1 MIDDLLMQLNRVRGV
16 GGTLVLSG
24 DGQVVAGVLREG
36 FDEAALAAS
45 VATALGSAQRLAD
58 ALGHGTPQAFDIN
71 GDQGSIQILPMGG
84 PWLAIAI
91 DRGVN
96 VALLHLEARPVV
108 ERIAAALKL

>member
-1 MIDDLLMQLNRVRGV
+1 MLWPSWFTAEPRTTANT
-16 GGTLVLSG
+16 GTREVSER
-24 DGQVVAGVLREG
+24 LR